1 MSSTTNLVLVVLRGL
16 HVSNFKSLKDVSME
30 FKPLTV
36 IIGPNSSGKS
46 SILQSILL
54 LKKLHLNQGNVAMP
68 ALFDIEGYINMGS
81 WDHLVFDESSPM
93 RFSLL
98 VGGDDISFQYNVS
111 ISRDGRLISDGVL
124 QLGDVVIKLP
134 GVAVNLPYS
143 QRTSQST
150 SINVRGGALTLGW
163 DGFRVSISSIVG
175 SVPESLREGLLLTV
189 NEWPKRVFFVSS
201 PIAMYRRPSVS
212 ITPQQSREGIVNSL
226 RNSLVPQEELLLAL
240 LASDGNLED
249 YVESHLEE
257 LFKIRVK
264 TKVVPPYTVEVRSRV
279 RRGRT
284 ALIVNEGGG
293 VNRMAALFTIL
304 GLADRGSTILLE
316 EPETNLHPAIQYKL
330 AGILS
335 RVVGEERKQLIITT
349 HSEHLLLGVL
359 NSVARGELS
368 LNDITV
374 HYMYKDERGESKVEK
389 LEVDESGRIKGG
401 LPGFFEAEV
410 EELLEM
416 LAPKSVAVG

>member
-1 MSSTTNLVLVVLRGL
+1 MLVVLRGL
-16 HVSNFKSLKDVSME
+16 HVSNFKSLKDVSIE

-54 LKKLHLNQGNVAMP
+54 LKKLHLNQGNVPMHG
-68 ALFDIEGYINMGS
+68 LFDIEGYINMGL

-93 RFSLL
+93 KFSLL
-98 VGGDDISFQYNVS
+98 IGGDDISFQYNVS
-111 ISRDGRLISDGVL
+111 INRDGRLISDGVL
-124 QLGDVVIKLP
+124 QLRDVVVKLP
-134 GVAVNLPYS
+134 GITVNLPYS

-150 SINVRGGALTLGW
+150 SVNVRGGALTLGW

-189 NEWPKRVFFVSS
+189 NEWSKRVFFVSS

-212 ITPQQSREGIVNSL
+212 ITPQQSREAIVNSV
-226 RNSLVPQEELLLAL
+226 RGSLVPQEELLQAL

-249 YVESHLEE
+249 YVESLLEE

-293 VNRMAALFTIL
+293 VNRMTALFTIL

-335 RVVGEERKQLIITT
+335 RVVREERKQLIITT

-359 NSVARGELS
+359 NSIAKGGLS
-368 LNDITV
+368 PNDITV
-374 HYMYKDERGESKVEK
+374 YYMYKDEGGESRVEK
-389 LEVDESGRIKGG
+389 LEVDESGRVKGG

>member
-1 MSSTTNLVLVVLRGL
+1 MHAG
-16 HVSNFKSLKDVSME
+16 NFKSLKDVSME

-36 IIGPNSSGKS
+36 IIGPNGSGKS

-54 LKKLHLNQGNVAMP
+54 LKKLHLNQGNVVMP

-93 RFSLL
+93 RFSPLI
-98 VGGDDISFQYNVS
+98 GGDDISFQYNVS
-111 ISRDGRLISDGVL
+111 ISRDGML
-124 QLGDVVIKLP
+124 QLGDVVVKLL

-163 DGFRVSISSIVG
+163 DGFRVSILSIVG
-175 SVPESLREGLLLTV
+175 SVPDGLKEGLLLTV
-189 NEWPKRVFFVSS
+189 NEWSKRVFFVPS

-226 RNSLVPQEELLLAL
+226 RGSLTPQEELLLAL

-264 TKVVPPYTVEVRSRV
+264 TRVVPPYTVEVRSKV

-293 VNRMAALFTIL
+293 VNRITALFTIL
-304 GLADRGSTILLE
+304 GLADRGSTILPE

-335 RVVGEERKQLIITT
+335 RVVREERKQLIITT

-359 NSVARGELS
+359 NNVARGELS
-368 LNDITV
+368 PNDVTV
-374 HYMYKDERGESKVEK
+374 YYMYKDERGESRVEK
-389 LEVDESGRIKGG
+389 TRSRREWED
-401 LPGFFEAEV
+401 
-410 EELLEM
+410 
-416 LAPKSVAVG
+416 

>member
-1 MSSTTNLVLVVLRGL
+1 L
-16 HVSNFKSLKDVSME
+16 HAGNFKSLKDVSME

-36 IIGPNSSGKS
+36 IIGPNGSGKS

-93 RFSLL
+93 RFSPLI
-98 VGGDDISFQYNVS
+98 GGDDISFQYNVS
-111 ISRDGRLISDGVL
+111 ISRDGML
-124 QLGDVVIKLP
+124 QLGDVVVKLP

-175 SVPESLREGLLLTV
+175 SVPDGLREGLLLTV
-189 NEWPKRVFFVSS
+189 NEWSKRVFFVPS

-226 RNSLVPQEELLLAL
+226 RGSLTPQEELLLAL

-264 TKVVPPYTVEVRSRV
+264 TRVVPPYTVEVRSKV

-293 VNRMAALFTIL
+293 VNRMTALFTIL
-304 GLADRGSTILLE
+304 GLADRGSTILPE

-335 RVVGEERKQLIITT
+335 RVVREERKQLIITT

-359 NSVARGELS
+359 NNVARGELS
-368 LNDITV
+368 PNDVTV
-374 HYMYKDERGESKVEK
+374 YYMYKDERGESRVEK